1 MSVPRPEEAA
11 PRRGLGSAVGPDLV
25 ARVLASLV
33 LIPLVLLAA
42 WLGGAAFSALC
53 GLAAVL
59 LLNEWNGVT
68 RGGRRDAVFAA
79 VLGLLVLTAVLAVAG
94 RPLAAAGVLLAGAA
108 AVSVLFPGERAPAWA
123 AAGLLYTGALPP
135 AAEALR
141 ADDGLGFPAVLW
153 LLTVVWA
160 TDVAAYFAGRILQ
173 GPRLWPQVSP
183 KKTWSGA
190 VGGLVVGAL
199 LGALVARLTAGSP
212 VLPVLL
218 LSAAVSV
225 AAQAGDLLES
235 GVKRRFG
242 VKDASR
248 LIPGHGG
255 LMDRV
260 DSLVTALAAAVL
272 IGAARGYGNAAA
284 GLLSW

>member
-1 MSVPRPEEAA
+1 MTVPRPEEAA
-11 PRRGLGSAVGPDLV
+11 RRRLGSAVGPDLF
-25 ARVLASLV
+25 ARILASLF

-42 WLGGAAFSALC
+42 WLGGRAFSALC
-53 GLAAVL
+53 GLAAIVL
-59 LLNEWNGVT
+59 LIEWNGVT
-68 RGGRRDAVFAA
+68 RGGRRDAVFACA
-79 VLGLLVLTAVLAVAG
+79 LGLLILVAILAVAG
-94 RPLAAAGVLLAGAA
+94 HLLAAAGVLAAGAVA
-108 AVSVLFPGERAPAWA
+108 ISLLFPGERAPAWA
-123 AAGLLYTGALPP
+123 GAGLVYAGALPP

-160 TDVAAYFAGRILQ
+160 TDVAAYFAGRVLQ

-190 VGGLVVGAL
+190 AGGLIVGAL

-212 VLPVLL
+212 VLPILL
-218 LSAAVSV
+218 LSAAISV

-242 VKDASR
+242 VKDASH

-260 DSLVTALAAAVL
+260 DSLVVALAAAVL
-272 IGAARGYGNAAA
+272 IGTARGSGNAAA